1 MDNKTIQPEAVSTQ
15 EHEPK
20 TDEKSIQSEPVNVQ
34 NQPLVADKKSIKIS
48 RKTAIII
55 VVIIALAVLAYIYKG
70 IFIAATVNGSPI
82 SRLSVIE
89 KLEKQ
94 AGKSLLDSL
103 IDEKLIKNEVDA
115 KKIIISADEING
127 EIKKIEDQVANQGG
141 TIETALAA
149 QGMSMDD
156 LKTQIVLR
164 KEMEKLLADKIIVT
178 DQEVAQYI
186 KDNNITVTKGQEAE
200 TNDQIKNALSSQ
212 KFSSEAQN
220 LINDLKSK
228 AKIQYFVNY

>member
-1 MDNKTIQPEAVSTQ
+1 MDNKTIQPETVSSQ

-20 TDEKSIQSEPVNVQ
+20 ADEKSIQSEPVNVQ
-34 NQPLVADKKSIKIS
+34 NQPPKADKKSIKIS

-70 IFIAATVNGSPI
+70 LFIAVTVNGSPI

-103 IDEKLIKNEVDA
+103 IDEKLVKNEADA
-115 KKIIISADEING
+115 KKIIISDDEING
-127 EIKKIEDQVANQGG
+127 EIKKIEDQVATQGG

-156 LKTQIVLR
+156 LKTQIILR

-186 KDNNITVTKGQEAE
+186 KDNKITVTKGQEAE

-220 LINDLKSK
+220 LITDLKSK

>member
-1 MDNKTIQPEAVSTQ
+1 MDNKTIQPEPVS
-15 EHEPK
+15 
-20 TDEKSIQSEPVNVQ
+20 VQ
-34 NQPLVADKKSIKIS
+34 NQQPKADKKSIKIS

-70 IFIAATVNGSPI
+70 LFIVATVNGSPI

-94 AGKSLLDSL
+94 AGKSLLNSL
-103 IDEKLIKNEVDA
+103 IDEKLIQEEADA
-115 KKIIISADEING
+115 KKIIISDDEIKG
-127 EIKKIEDQVANQGG
+127 EIKKIEDQVASQGG

-186 KDNNITVTKGQEAE
+186 KDNNITVTKGQEAT
-200 TNDQIKNALSSQ
+200 TNDQIKNTLSNQ

>member
-1 MDNKTIQPEAVSTQ
+1 MDNNTIQPETVSAQ
-15 EHEPK
+15 EHESK
-20 TDEKSIQSEPVNVQ
+20 ADKKSIQSEPVNVQ
-34 NQPLVADKKSIKIS
+34 NQPLVVDKKSIKIS

-70 IFIAATVNGSPI
+70 LFIAATVNGSPI

-103 IDEKLIKNEVDA
+103 IDEKLVKNEADA
-115 KKIIISADEING
+115 KKIIISDDEING
-127 EIKKIEDQVANQGG
+127 EIKKIEDQVATQGG

-156 LKTQIVLR
+156 LKTQIILR

-186 KDNNITVTKGQEAE
+186 KDNKITVTKGQEAE

-220 LINDLKSK
+220 LITDLKSK